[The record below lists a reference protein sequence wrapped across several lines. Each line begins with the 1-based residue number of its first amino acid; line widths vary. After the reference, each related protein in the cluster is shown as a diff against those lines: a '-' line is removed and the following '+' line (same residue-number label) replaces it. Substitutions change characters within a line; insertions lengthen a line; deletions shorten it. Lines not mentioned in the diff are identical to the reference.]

1 MVFVDYDLRLWK
13 QFTHEPAVSA
23 CHIHHD
29 EPDVFSVI
37 ESKQMMTDHLM
48 FSCRQDVHDPA
59 VLRVSQDTL
68 ELLALCVTPELID
81 GQHFRQPFHSVV
93 DLIDDLRGGRRG
105 HIVIRCDTLDAA
117 AFLQLPE
124 DLHIHTVR
132 ELAVSWKEF
141 DLFIEPFPAVWAYM
155 TAFAQ
160 VKDCFISADGNVS
173 YDLGAVVMDFTR
185 DAATLRT
192 TVKPL
197 LHSHPAMHFVCLTFN
212 ICDDYIF

>member
-1 MVFVDYDLRLWK
+1 MIFVDDDLRLWK
-13 QFTHEPAVSA
+13 QFVHEFAVSA
-23 CHIHHD
+23 RHVHHN
-29 EPDVFSVI
+29 ESDVFSVI

-48 FSCRQDVHDPA
+48 LSCGQDVHDPA
-59 VLRVSQDTL
+59 VLRVSQDAL
-68 ELLALCVTPELID
+68 ELLALRVTPEFID
-81 GQHFRQPFHSVV
+81 GQHFGQPFHSVV
-93 DLIDDLRGGRRG
+93 DLIDELRSRRRG
-105 HIVIRCDTLDAA
+105 HIVIRCNTLDAA

-141 DLFIEPFPAVWAYM
+141 DLFIEPFPTVWAYM
-155 TAFAQ
+155 TAFAK
-160 VKDCFISADGNVS
+160 VKDCFISADRNVS
-173 YDLGAVVMDFTR
+173 YDLSAVVMDFTR

-197 LHSHPAMHFVCLTFN
+197 LHSHPDMHFVCLTLN